1 MEFSFMS
8 SIHSFGIQLL
18 QLTVGLELIGALPWC
33 VYFTFFP
40 ADVIKFNAV
49 WIQIC
54 RPTRNE
60 DTIDVLGAAD
70 PAVAAV
76 AADDAVAADAAD
88 ATDDV
93 ATADAQM
100 NKK

>member
-8 SIHSFGIQLL
+8 SIHSIRIEFFLKPR
-18 QLTVGLELIGALPWC
+18 QLTVGHELIGALPWC

-40 ADVIKFNAV
+40 ADVIKFNAA

-60 DTIDVLGAAD
+60 DTIDVLGAA
-70 PAVAAV
+70 VAAV
-76 AADDAVAADAAD
+76 VADAA
-88 ATDDV
+88 DDV

>member
-1 MEFSFMS
+1 MR
-8 SIHSFGIQLL
+8 LL
-18 QLTVGLELIGALPWC
+18 
-33 VYFTFFP
+33 YFPT
-40 ADVIKFNAV
+40 DVIKLNVV

-60 DTIDVLGAAD
+60 DTIDVLGAA
-70 PAVAAV
+70 VAAV
-76 AADDAVAADAAD
+76 VADAA
-88 ATDDV
+88 DDV

>member
-40 ADVIKFNAV
+40 ADVIKLNVV

-60 DTIDVLGAAD
+60 DTIDVLGAAVAAAA
-70 PAVAAV
+70 AVAAV
-76 AADDAVAADAAD
+76 VANVSDA
-88 ATDDV
+88 
-93 ATADAQM
+93 ADAQM

>member
-1 MEFSFMS
+1 MR
-8 SIHSFGIQLL
+8 LL
-18 QLTVGLELIGALPWC
+18 
-33 VYFTFFP
+33 YFPT
-40 ADVIKFNAV
+40 DVIKLNVA

-60 DTIDVLGAAD
+60 DTIDVLGAA
-70 PAVAAV
+70 VAAV
-76 AADDAVAADAAD
+76 VADAA
-88 ATDDV
+88 DDV

>member
-8 SIHSFGIQLL
+8 SIHSFGIELL
-18 QLTVGLELIGALPWC
+18 QPTVGLELIGTLPWC

-40 ADVIKFNAV
+40 ADVIKFNVV

-76 AADDAVAADAAD
+76 VADAAD
-88 ATDDV
+88 DV
-93 ATADAQM
+93 AAADAQM